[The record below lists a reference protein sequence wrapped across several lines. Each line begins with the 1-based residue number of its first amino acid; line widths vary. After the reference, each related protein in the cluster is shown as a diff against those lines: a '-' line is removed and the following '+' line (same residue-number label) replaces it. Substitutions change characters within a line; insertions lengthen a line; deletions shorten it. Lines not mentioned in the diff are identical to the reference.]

1 MANCIRCGRQLS
13 GFTFGKKICPWCV
26 QHEAAQRGEVVDD
39 ARQPVMRTPWVQRG
53 ESAISLTHII
63 FGINAA
69 VFLGMALS
77 ASTIMDFPGAELV
90 RWGGNLGALTISGEW
105 WRLLTNVFVHGGV
118 IHIAFNMW
126 CLWNLGQLCES
137 LYGRWTYACIYL
149 ICGVGASLASAGWHP
164 YVPSVGASGAI
175 FGLAGALL
183 AAFKLGEF
191 SVPRAAL
198 SGTLRSLGA
207 FVVYNLI
214 FGFALPGIDNAAHI
228 GGLITGLIVGAL
240 IALIAPHEGQA
251 PRRAAIFLA
260 VVLALVGCAAELAH
274 YHELPLRFG
283 RSPFDHTVNVMP
295 SRVDAGRRLADAPR
309 RLSPRSFDFA

>member
-53 ESAISLTHII
+53 ESTITLTHVI

-77 ASTIMDFPGAELV
+77 ASTIMDFPAAELV

-214 FGFALPGIDNAAHI
+214 FGFAIPGIDNAAHI

-251 PRRAAIFLA
+251 PRRAGIFFVLI
-260 VVLALVGCAAELAH
+260 LALAGAAMQVAHH
-274 YHELPLRFG
+274 YHVPLRLG
-283 RSPFDHTVNVMP
+283 RIPF
-295 SRVDAGRRLADAPR
+295 SRSDN
-309 RLSPRSFDFA
+309 

>member
-1 MANCIRCGRQLS
+1 MANCIRCGRQLP

-39 ARQPVMRTPWVQRG
+39 ARQPVMRTPWVHRAQSTIG
-53 ESAISLTHII
+53 LTQII

-69 VFLGMALS
+69 VFLGMAIS
-77 ASTIMDFPGAELV
+77 ASSIMEFPSAELV
-90 RWGGNLGALTISGEW
+90 RWGANVGALTISGEW
-105 WRLLTNVFVHGGV
+105 WRLLTNIFVHAGI

-126 CLWNLGQLCES
+126 CLWNLGALAES
-137 LYGRWTYACIYL
+137 LYGRLTYAAVYL
-149 ICGVGASLASAGWHP
+149 ICGLGASLASAGWHP

-191 SVPRAAL
+191 SVPRSAL

-228 GGLITGLIVGAL
+228 GGLVTGLIVGAL
-240 IALIAPHEGQA
+240 IALLAPRQENA
-251 PRRAAIFLA
+251 TRRAAIFLF
-260 VVLALVGCAAELAH
+260 VILVLAGGAMQLAH
-274 YHELPLRFG
+274 HYNIPLRLQRVPFA
-283 RSPFDHTVNVMP
+283 RSDN
-295 SRVDAGRRLADAPR
+295 
-309 RLSPRSFDFA
+309 